1 MRCPTRPPFLAALV
15 LALLLAL
22 PSLPGP
28 ASARARPAPR
38 LIEVNLTT
46 QWLTATDHGHVVFR
60 APVSTGKPGL
70 ATPAGHFTI
79 YAKRREQTLQGC
91 IRGDCWRRPHVPA
104 VMYFTGAVAFHG
116 AYWHHAF
123 GTGRRVSHGCVNL
136 RVADAVWLYTW
147 APIGT
152 SVWVHY

>member
-1 MRCPTRPPFLAALV
+1 MRYPTRPPWLAALV

-28 ASARARPAPR
+28 ASARARGAC
-38 LIEVNLTT
+38 
-46 QWLTATDHGHVVFR
+46 G
-60 APVSTGKPGL
+60 
-70 ATPAGHFTI
+70 
-79 YAKRREQTLQGC
+79 
-91 IRGDCWRRPHVPA
+91 RRPPVPA

-152 SVWVHY
+152 AVWVHY